1 MFCQGEKC
9 HCILSV
15 AEEERFNRTGVQKCF
30 VCIQKGKEHAD
41 GLVDRVNGWQKGRS
55 ENG

>member
-15 AEEERFNRTGVQKCF
+15 AEEERFNRTEVQKCF
-30 VCIQKGKEHAD
+30 VCIQKGKEHASKFHEKFD
-41 GLVDRVNGWQKGRS
+41 IKEGDKS
-55 ENG
+55 K